1 MVKSKPILASR
12 ASTANDITGHLHDGV
27 ILLLRPESSS
37 LSIHIK
43 ISSTQQGLNNKSL
56 NLHRK
61 AKPYRIL
68 VVVVE
73 SHRCRCK
80 WPITAW
86 SPKLKCDRFWFIHIL
101 LYRFNPIRSQ
111 LETVL
116 DFWLVSVCMK
126 ECELIKGG
134 HTFGLLAVT
143 NNH

>member
-43 ISSTQQGLNNKSL
+43 ISSTQQRLNNKSL

-68 VVVVE
+68 VIVVE
-73 SHRCRCK
+73 SHRC
-80 WPITAW
+80 A
-86 SPKLKCDRFWFIHIL
+86 
-101 LYRFNPIRSQ
+101 N
-111 LETVL
+111 
-116 DFWLVSVCMK
+116 
-126 ECELIKGG
+126 
-134 HTFGLLAVT
+134 GL
-143 NNH
+143 